1 MRIKWGHLK
10 RLGFTKK
17 SQYQVLKGVF
27 EVLWTV
33 I

>member
-1 MRIKWGHLK
+1 MRIKWSHLK
-10 RLGFTKK
+10 CLGFAK
-17 SQYQVLKGVF
+17 SQYQVLKGVS